1 MPRCSL
7 NSIRDRSRKPLAL
20 IALLGAL
27 LVSAAAAAAA
37 AAAPPASA
45 SASASSADIAHALAL
60 ELHSAARLGDAATIA
75 RLLSSTAPGGA
86 SLPDAPV
93 GSTPSPIIAA
103 LEGRHEA
110 FDRNW
115 PRFSAEPHRAAL
127 AALPDSGANAAI
139 GLPTLEAVT
148 YRNVKALKLLLSR
161 MSSSAARECLG
172 AGAANAAGQSLFHVA
187 AERPAAGLARVVSRA
202 ARLRPRAARPPD
214 VAVRTRRS
222 RRTALRDAPRA
233 SRARPCPPH
242 LPCI

>member
-1 MPRCSL
+1 M
-7 NSIRDRSRKPLAL
+7 
-20 IALLGAL
+20 LGAL

-37 AAAPPASA
+37 AAVAAAAAPPAT
-45 SASASSADIAHALAL
+45 L
-60 ELHSAARLGDAATIA
+60 ELHAAACSSDAGAIA

-214 VAVRTRRS
+214 VALRTRPS

>member
-1 MPRCSL
+1 MPLCLRT
-7 NSIRDRSRKPLAL
+7 PLM
-20 IALLGAL
+20 LGAL
-27 LVSAAAAAAA
+27 IVSAAA
-37 AAAPPASA
+37 AAAPPA
-45 SASASSADIAHALAL
+45 AL
-60 ELHSAARLGDAATIA
+60 ELHAAARSGDAGAVV

-86 SLPDAPV
+86 PSPDAPV
-93 GSTPSPIIAA
+93 GSTPSPIVAA

-115 PRFSAEPHRAAL
+115 PRFSAEPHRAGL
-127 AALPDSGANAAI
+127 AALLDGGANAAI
-139 GLPTLEAVT
+139 GCPTLEAVT
-148 YRNVKALKLLLSR
+148 YRNVEALELLLSR

-214 VAVRTRRS
+214 VALRTRPS